1 MSDKKRPTSQEI
13 TNLSVI
19 IGEDLLKDQGYSVQD
34 VESLVRQL
42 NYYLAVVKKMQKDLE
57 GITRH

>member
-19 IGEDLLKDQGYSVQD
+19 IGEDLLKDHGYSVQD
-34 VESLVRQL
+34 AESLVRQL